1 VDVIGET
8 SHSGGTPM
16 AQRRNALVGAGYL
29 IGAVND
35 IGLAYAA
42 EQGRTTT
49 PRIECFPNLPGIIPE
64 KVQLI
69 VDFRHPDPAGFDRMH
84 ADIKAAIAKVEA
96 KAQVKIAVTEGW
108 SWGTSLFAPE
118 CIDLLKETARE
129 LGLPYRE
136 MLSQAGHDAY
146 AVADLTPTAMIFTP
160 CRGGVSHNTNEDID
174 LARTLAGANLL
185 LNAAVRR
192 ANR

>member
-1 VDVIGET
+1 
-8 SHSGGTPM
+8 
-16 AQRRNALVGAGYL
+16 
-29 IGAVND
+29 
-35 IGLAYAA
+35 
-42 EQGRTTT
+42 
-49 PRIECFPNLPGIIPE
+49 
-64 KVQLI
+64 
-69 VDFRHPDPAGFDRMH
+69 MH
-84 ADIKAAIAKVEA
+84 AEIKAAVAAVEA
-96 KAQVKIAVTEGW
+96 KARVTITVTEGW

-118 CIDLLKETARE
+118 CIMLLRDTAAG

-160 CRGGVSHNTNEDID
+160 CRDGISHNTNEAID
-174 LARTLAGANLL
+174 LDRTLPGANLL